1 MMKEDVWRVIKRFVS
16 GQQEGSSS
24 GVTDERKTYRK
35 NVIDHVGN
43 QDHCRKV
50 TQKKE
55 KDLKRLLPLCNN
67 VILTKVQK
75 AKV

>member
-16 GQQEGSSS
+16 GQQEGSS

-35 NVIDHVGN
+35 NVIDQVGN
-43 QDHCRKV
+43 EDHCRKV

-75 AKV
+75 TKVQ